1 MDYSQLSDQEI
12 NLLVA
17 KIQHPDKTFIES
29 KTRQPSVVMLN
40 HINMWIDY
48 CNNPADAW
56 PIILEHGISFA
67 FDKNED
73 EWVAWGDFAFDL
85 AGWDMK
91 EQPAEYKHH
100 VNPLRAAMIV
110 FLMMQESQ
118 HA

>member
-1 MDYSQLSDQEI
+1 MDYSQLEDTEI
-12 NLLVA
+12 TIRVGE
-17 KIQHPDKTFIES
+17 TFGWNPYFINEDG
-29 KTRQPSVVMLN
+29 SVTFRDDRGRLKGRKN
-40 HINMWIDY
+40 Y

-56 PIILEHGISFA
+56 PIILEHGISVA

-91 EQPAEYKHH
+91 EQPAEYEHH

>member
-1 MDYSQLSDQEI
+1 MDYSKLSDDEI
-12 NLLVA
+12 NNMVG
-17 KIQHPDKTFIES
+17 
-29 KTRQPSVVMLN
+29 RVVSQRFRT
-40 HINMWIDY
+40 DY
-48 CNNPADAW
+48 CNDPADAW
-56 PIILEHGISFA
+56 PIILEHGISVA

-91 EQPAEYKHH
+91 EQPAEYEHH